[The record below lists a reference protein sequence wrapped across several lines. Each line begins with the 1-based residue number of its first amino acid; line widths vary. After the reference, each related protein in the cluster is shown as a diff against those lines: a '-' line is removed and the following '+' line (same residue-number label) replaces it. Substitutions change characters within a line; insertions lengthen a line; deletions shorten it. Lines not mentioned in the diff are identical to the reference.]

1 MGSPYQTALVKT
13 AGTFTIKD
21 SDVEIGLAG
30 KLNSSTMLTAAP
42 TLTYT
47 GSYTAQ
53 LELIPY
59 VLLTANPIARRT
71 DPTGGHAVLT
81 VTGNCYTGSFGA
93 ASNTLQLRCRA
104 DAGDWITMTSQ
115 MGENSYSAQCTL
127 TGLDYRTA
135 HTIQVE
141 ATDALAQVNRSLTL
155 GKGIPVF
162 DWGEGDFSFHV
173 PVTLPAL
180 TVDGQSLE
188 DYIRAIA
195 EGG

>member
-1 MGSPYQTALVKT
+1 
-13 AGTFTIKD
+13 
-21 SDVEIGLAG
+21 
-30 KLNSSTMLTAAP
+30 
-42 TLTYT
+42 
-47 GSYTAQ
+47 
-53 LELIPY
+53 
-59 VLLTANPIARRT
+59 
-71 DPTGGHAVLT
+71 
-81 VTGNCYTGSFGA
+81 
-93 ASNTLQLRCRA
+93 
-104 DAGDWITMTSQ
+104 MTPQ

-162 DWGEGDFSFHV
+162 DWGEEDFSFHV
-173 PVTLPAL
+173 PVALPAL
-180 TVDGQSLE
+180 TVDGQRLE